1 MAGPAI
7 TVAMSVYN
15 GEPYLAAAIESVLSQ
30 SFTDF
35 EFLILDDGSS
45 DQSRETIRRY
55 AAQDARIR
63 PIIRENRGLIASLNE
78 LLAEA
83 RAPLTARMDADDIC
97 RPQRFERQVAFFAEN
112 PDYGVV
118 GSWSEDIDESGRSIQ
133 GEAVGL
139 EQPTTH
145 EAFLASIDAGGPLLC
160 HPAVMYR
167 TDVVRSVG
175 GYHAAFRH
183 CEDFDLWLR
192 LATRTR
198 ICSIPERLLQYRR
211 SGSQISQR
219 FSVELTT
226 GTIISRLAYRER
238 RAGRPDPTEFLEHLP
253 PIQHLDGLF
262 GQPGTSEAARA
273 EVVRGLL
280 YSRHALQGKGMDL
293 VLDHIN
299 RGGNRQGLWRTVAR
313 LLKFGHP
320 KQAVRLAL
328 ALAA

>member
-1 MAGPAI
+1 MTGPAI

-15 GEPYLAAAIESVLSQ
+15 GEPYLAEAIESVLAQ

-45 DQSRETIRRY
+45 DSSRETILRY

-63 PIIRENRGLIASLNE
+63 PIIRENRGLIASLNQ
-78 LLAEA
+78 LVAEA
-83 RAPLTARMDADDIC
+83 RAPLIARMDADDVC
-97 RPQRFERQVAFFAEN
+97 LPQRFARQIAFFAEH

-118 GSWSEDIDESGRSIQ
+118 GSWSEDIDEAGRSIQ
-133 GEAVGL
+133 SEALGL
-139 EQPTTH
+139 DQPTTH

-167 TDVVRSVG
+167 AEVVRAVG

-183 CEDFDLWLR
+183 CEDLDLWLR

-198 ICSIPERLLQYRR
+198 LRSIPERLLRYRR
-211 SGSQISQR
+211 SDGQISKC
-219 FSVELTT
+219 FSFDQTT
-226 GTIISRLAYRER
+226 GAIVSRFAYRER
-238 RAGRPDPTEFLEHLP
+238 LAGRPDPTELLDQLP
-253 PIQHLDGLF
+253 PIEALDGLF
-262 GQPGTSEAARA
+262 DQPGTSEAVRG
-273 EVVRGLL
+273 EVVRDLL

-299 RGGNRQGLWRTVAR
+299 RGGTRQGLWRTVVR
-313 LLKFGHP
+313 LLKFGQP
-320 KQAVRLAL
+320 KQAARLAM